1 MYFKIIN
8 LKNYETKEKR
18 KKNFFK
24 KFIIILY

>member
-8 LKNYETKEKR
+8 LKNYETKENR
-18 KKNFFK
+18 KKNFLK